1 MIFIEDQHTELKE
14 NARGENITKEI
25 VSFLNTCNGKI
36 IIGVKDNGAI
46 LGVDNIDETSLYIS
60 NVILDQIE
68 PQARE
73 LVSIDTPTYGG
84 KQIIEISIKKGPKFY
99 YIKKHGL
106 SSAGCYERIGTSCRS
121 MSPEQIS
128 KRFMKTLTIPEKT
141 IVNTPC
147 NRTHLTFS
155 KFKLYLSAKN
165 IHYSIKF
172 FNENFNLLT
181 PDGKY
186 NILADLLSD
195 ENSVS
200 IKVAIFK
207 GKTKANYLKR
217 NEYGFTNI
225 LYGLDQVCDYCLA
238 LDETYVDTSTLVRK
252 EIKLFDEDA
261 FREAWINAVVHN
273 KWVDGIPPAVYWF
286 SDRLEII
293 SYGKIPDGMSKKE
306 FLEGKSNPVN
316 KDLMNLFLKCGIV
329 EQSGHGVPKVVE
341 KYGSGAFKFGT
352 STISVIIPFN
362 LDGFKREKGV
372 INERKNIEQKTRENG
387 IKKDNEEDAIIK
399 AIVNDCNITIKEL
412 SIVTGKSKRTIYRII
427 KKSQKIK
434 RVGPNK
440 NGYWVVND

>member
-1 MIFIEDQHTELKE
+1 MLFKEDQYTELKE
-14 NARGENITKEI
+14 SARIEYITKEI
-25 VSFLNTCNGKI
+25 VSFLNTNDGKI
-36 IIGVKDNGAI
+36 IIGVKDDGTI
-46 LGVDNIDETSLYIS
+46 LGIDNVDETSLYIS

-68 PQARE
+68 PQVRD
-73 LVSIDTPTYGG
+73 LVSIDTPTYDG
-84 KQIIEISIKKGPKFY
+84 KQIIEISIKKGPNFY

-121 MSPEQIS
+121 MSPEQIN
-128 KRFMKTLTIPEKT
+128 KRFMKTLVIPERT

-165 IHYSIKF
+165 IHYSTKF

-207 GKTKANYLKR
+207 GKTKADYLKR
-217 NEYGFTNI
+217 NEYGFTCI
-225 LYGLDQVCDYCLA
+225 LFGLDQVCDYCLA
-238 LDETYVDTSTLVRK
+238 LNETYVDTSTLVRK
-252 EIKLFDEDA
+252 EKKLFDEDA

-273 KWVDGIPPAVYWF
+273 KWVNGIPPAVYWY

-316 KDLMNLFLKCGIV
+316 KELMNLFLKCGIV

-341 KYGSGAFKFGT
+341 KYGRNAFEFGT
-352 STISVIIPFN
+352 SMIVVTIPFN
-362 LDGFKREKGV
+362 LEGFKEKK
-372 INERKNIEQKTRENG
+372 EFKTFENTS
-387 IKKDNEEDAIIK
+387 KKSNVSTDDSDEAKIIK
-399 AIVNDCNITIKEL
+399 IISNNNRITLDEIGKLIGKNRRTISRTIK
-412 SIVTGKSKRTIYRII
+412 S
-427 KKSQKIK
+427 SQKIK
-434 RVGPNK
+434 REGSDK
-440 NGYWVVND
+440 NGHWIIVDD

>member
-1 MIFIEDQHTELKE
+1 MIFKEDQHTELKE
-14 NARGENITKEI
+14 NARIENIAKEI

-36 IIGVKDNGAI
+36 FIGVKDDGTI
-46 LGVDNIDETSLYIS
+46 IGVTNVDETSLFIS

-73 LVSIDTPTYGG
+73 LVFVDTPFCDG
-84 KQIIEISIKKGPKFY
+84 KQIIEISIKKGSKFY

-121 MSPEQIS
+121 MSPEQIHR
-128 KRFMKTLTIPEKT
+128 RFMKTFEIPERT

-165 IHYSIKF
+165 IHYNTKY
-172 FNENFNLLT
+172 FNETYHLLT

-195 ENSVS
+195 DNSVS
-200 IKVAIFK
+200 IKIAIFK
-207 GKTKANYLKR
+207 GKNKSDYLKR
-217 NEYGFTNI
+217 NEYGLTCI
-225 LYGLDQVCDYCLA
+225 LFGLDKVCDYCLA

-252 EIKLFDEDA
+252 EIKLFDNDA

-273 KWVDGIPPAVYWF
+273 KWVDGVPPAVYWF

-293 SYGKIPDGMSKKE
+293 SYGKIPKGMSKKE

-316 KDLMNLFLKCGIV
+316 AELMNIFLKCGIV

-341 KYGSGAFKFGT
+341 KYGIDAFEFGT
-352 STISVIIPFN
+352 STIVVTIPFN
-362 LDGFKREKGV
+362 LEGFKKKND
-372 INERKNIEQKTRENG
+372 IKNKMNNNISNIET
-387 IKKDNEEDAIIK
+387 DEDEIIK
-399 AIVNDCNITIKEL
+399 IISNNNRVTLDELGKLIGKNRRTISRTIK
-412 SIVTGKSKRTIYRII
+412 SSR
-427 KKSQKIK
+427 KIK
-434 RVGPNK
+434 REGSDK
-440 NGYWVVND
+440 NGHWIIVDD